1 MPKHNVDEILAG
13 SRPAFTSSVAT
24 EAALDALVAETRVAA
39 GSRRLPRRRK
49 ALWLVP
55 GSILAVGALTAGAVA
70 VDGLTR
76 IETPIPVSY
85 VTDTGVTVSCTAT
98 IESSYFSPRFTEVST
113 YYGNADFTT
122 SGLGQRIYEYALVL
136 AGDKAGTPGDLPQSV
151 QSTAQIPGIGDQQ
164 PLEDESALSVSMLE
178 FIVMDVSDE
187 LGLPAGTVSGWAE
200 IDSDCDGQ
208 LH

>member
-1 MPKHNVDEILAG
+1 MLLWQRLALPLGAGGFPGAEKHSG
-13 SRPAFTSSVAT
+13 SCPAAF
-24 EAALDALVAETRVAA
+24 
-39 GSRRLPRRRK
+39 LP
-49 ALWLVP
+49 
-55 GSILAVGALTAGAVA
+55 SEHSTAGAVA

-76 IETPIPVSY
+76 IETPIPVEY

-113 YYGNADFTT
+113 YYRNADFTT